1 MAGTTEVAESVGE
14 RIRRLRRERG
24 MSLAQVVGE
33 DFSRAF
39 LNQVEHGKAQPSTR
53 ILRVIAHRLGTR
65 VEYLL
70 EGSDAREQLELEV
83 EKARVEVLLGN
94 YQAALDLLGPSL
106 ESHEWPVGSDARV
119 TRAEA
124 LIGLGQRAEGLAILA
139 AEEPAIKRNADRS
152 RIRRLQAVRRGRVY
166 RPNNDDL
173 VLLGM
178 WAEREGRIGLALEH
192 YRAAR
197 ILLTGPA
204 RRNRLAAGQSAEA

>member
-1 MAGTTEVAESVGE
+1 MTETVGE

-24 MSLAQVVGE
+24 MSLAQVVGS

-53 ILRVIAHRLGTR
+53 ILRVIAQRLGTR

-70 EGSDAREQLELEV
+70 EGSQARERLELEV

-94 YQAALDLLGPSL
+94 YERALELLDESL
-106 ESHEWPVGSDARV
+106 RTHEWPVGADARL
-119 TRAEA
+119 TQAEA
-124 LIGLGQRAEGLAILA
+124 LMGAGRREAALAVLA
-139 AEEPAIKRNADRS
+139 AEEPVVKRNADRS
-152 RIRRLQAVRRGRVY
+152 RIRRLQAIRRGRRY
-166 RPNNDDL
+166 RPSNDDL
-173 VLLGM
+173 VLLAM
-178 WAEREGRIGLALEH
+178 WAEREGRLGLALEH

-204 RRNRLAAGQSAEA
+204 RRYKSVGGRPEEG